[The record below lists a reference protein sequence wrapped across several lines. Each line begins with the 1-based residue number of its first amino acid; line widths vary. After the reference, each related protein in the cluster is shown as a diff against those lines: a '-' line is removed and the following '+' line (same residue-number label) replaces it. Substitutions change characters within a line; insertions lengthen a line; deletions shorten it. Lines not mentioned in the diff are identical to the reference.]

1 MSLNFLSIN
10 RLDEYKRDAKLQ
22 STISFRLMWLDEGE
36 SMVFVPSG
44 VSFDLDIYPSTGW
57 IFSFNELFYRDF
69 LDRYPQDYNCA
80 LMAKRSSDYVFI
92 PLAVKLRME
101 MSELADLLVRAL
113 KEGQSELFLQAYAD
127 LILLN
132 ANQAYVGIHSK

>member
-92 PLAVKLRME
+92 PLAVKLRIE

>member
-10 RLDEYKRDAKLQ
+10 RLDEYKSDAKLQ
-22 STISFRLMWLDEGE
+22 TTISSRLMWLDEGE

-80 LMAKRSSDYVFI
+80 LMAKRSSDYLFI
-92 PLAVKLRME
+92 PLSVKLRME
-101 MSELADLLVRAL
+101 MSELADLLIKAL

>member
-1 MSLNFLSIN
+1 MSLNSLSIN
-10 RLDEYKRDAKLQ
+10 RLEEYKRDEKLQ

-44 VSFDLDIYPSTGW
+44 VPFDLDIYPSTGW
-57 IFSFNELFYRDF
+57 ILSFNELFNRDF

-80 LMAKRSSDYVFI
+80 LMAKKLIDYVFI
-92 PLAVKLRME
+92 PLAAKLRME
-101 MSELADLLVRAL
+101 MSELADLLVKAL

>member
-1 MSLNFLSIN
+1 MSLNLLSIN
-10 RLDEYKRDAKLQ
+10 RLEEYKRDAKLQ
-22 STISFRLMWLDEGE
+22 SFSCFRLMWLDEGE

-44 VSFDLDIYPSTGW
+44 VSFDLDIYPSNGW
-57 IFSFNELFYRDF
+57 IFSFNEFFNRDF

-80 LMAKRSSDYVFI
+80 LMAKKLADYVFV
-92 PLAVKLRME
+92 PLGNKLRLE
-101 MSELADLLVRAL
+101 MCELADLLVTAL

>member
-10 RLDEYKRDAKLQ
+10 RLDEYKSDAKLQ
-22 STISFRLMWLDEGE
+22 TTISSRLMWLDEGE

-80 LMAKRSSDYVFI
+80 LMAKRSCDYLFI
-92 PLAVKLRME
+92 PLSVKLRME
-101 MSELADLLVRAL
+101 MSELADLLIKAL

>member
-10 RLDEYKRDAKLQ
+10 RLDEYKSDAKLQ
-22 STISFRLMWLDEGE
+22 TTISFRLMWLDEGE

-44 VSFDLDIYPSTGW
+44 VSFDLDLYPSTGW
-57 IFSFNELFYRDF
+57 IFSFNEFFYRDF

-80 LMAKRSSDYVFI
+80 LMAKRSSDYLFI
-92 PLAVKLRME
+92 PLSVKLRME
-101 MSELADLLVRAL
+101 MSELADLLIKAL

>member
-10 RLDEYKRDAKLQ
+10 RLDEYKRDIKLQ

-80 LMAKRSSDYVFI
+80 LMAKRSSDYLFI
-92 PLAVKLRME
+92 PLGVKLRME
-101 MSELADLLVRAL
+101 MSELADLLVKAL

>member
-44 VSFDLDIYPSTGW
+44 VSFDLDLYPSTGW

-80 LMAKRSSDYVFI
+80 LMAKRSSDYLFI
-92 PLAVKLRME
+92 PLGAKLRME
-101 MSELADLLVRAL
+101 MSELADLLVKAL